1 MKPTVLTRISLI
13 SEDAL
18 SGERGV
24 FATAIN
30 HPYISSDGILRQSN
44 AINIMAELVRA
55 NGGTDR
61 VVKDITLEELPL
73 ETDYLVICPVDRLNK
88 EGVTYALAEALG
100 WRHPVDNRRIGW
112 QDGEF
117 KVFRQVGS
125 VEDLASA
132 YSLFEPCSDLAT
144 LMAIILKFRPTLKF
158 DGNNGILDIARYG
171 RIVVDPGEYN
181 EMVEIAREALHAVI
195 HSGGSSNWGGKVPLS
210 MVHQLAKGE

>member
-1 MKPTVLTRISLI
+1 MKPTVLTRISLH
-13 SEDAL
+13 
-18 SGERGV
+18 GEEGV
-24 FATAIN
+24 FATAVN
-30 HPYISSDGILRQSN
+30 QPYISSDGTLSQSD
-44 AINIMAELVRA
+44 AFGIMAELIRSNA
-55 NGGTDR
+55 GTDR
-61 VVKDITLEELPL
+61 VVKDITLNEIWLEE
-73 ETDYLVICPVDRLNK
+73 DFLVICPVDQLNK